1 MAKRQ
6 NFVVGSTNPVTATK
20 TQAQL
25 NNGWNKYEVLK
36 AGDLDGVFNAVS
48 DYSNDS
54 SQEIW
59 NAIRILKGSN
69 PTGAS
74 TSELGNIIS
83 TVLGA
88 KATKATDFMTPLTSN
103 NKGATA
109 ADLNTLREEIETSSL
124 TFKGYVATSAP
135 SSSTYGLVEGNI
147 WINASAMPTTFPVA
161 IAGVWNGT
169 SWATTTD
176 TYTVKDFDFFRNI
189 NDGEGYYWF
198 GGQWVVMSTDMS
210 TTYFTLNQTS
220 GKWEIKSSVNLP
232 GSPTTTTPTSSSPDN
247 QIATKK
253 YVDEA
258 IAPLPT
264 NTYFPDLFDYKWADY
279 ICDDASWLLADTFS
293 WQSGAVY
300 QAAYQHLVD
309 DVDNIQKT
317 TLHRWRRYTTYYMY
331 VYTLSATPAVGD
343 AIYQKPYDA
352 YYQTD
357 HIVESVPDSTHI
369 SMQPDGSFA
378 YAYDGPVE
386 ATVAQRETVDGTT
399 IVYYQADD
407 GHKICPASQESNV
420 LAIYNATGVAW
431 YYILDTENQRFK
443 LPRVNPDKE
452 QLLSSAPVLAQVNSA
467 TYNSKQVI
475 SHNISGSVVATG
487 YALGNNGSGFAT
499 PTSYNEYTDLSNG
512 TGSFS
517 GKKHLY
523 FYVGNFTQTALE
535 NTAGLNAEL
544 FNEKMDT
551 DAGNATSAA
560 KNTVVRWMLPDY
572 SAGVSVANITTST
585 PYTAPA
591 DGFLYGDIYNCTV
604 YVNGSQVGYSDNTSY
619 SCVMMI
625 VLSQG
630 DIVTVNQQRFG
641 RVNFYPCKK

>member
-6 NFVVGSTNPVTATK
+6 NFVVGSTNPVTVTK

-54 SQEIW
+54 SQEIA
-59 NAIRILKGSN
+59 NAIQTLTGAQ

-74 TSELGNIIS
+74 QNELA
-83 TVLGA
+83 GA
-88 KATKATDFMTPLTSN
+88 LQQM
-103 NKGATA
+103 
-109 ADLNTLREEIETSSL
+109 REDIETSSL

-232 GSPTTTTPTSSSPDN
+232 GAPTTTTPTSSSPDN

-258 IAPLPT
+258 IAPLPRA
-264 NTYFPDLFDYKWADY
+264 TYFPDVFDRKWSDYMLSNPRWLRAD
-279 ICDDASWLLADTFS
+279 DFAWHNSS
-293 WQSGAVY
+293 EGPV
-300 QAAYQHLVD
+300 AYQHLVND
-309 DVDNIQKT
+309 IDNIQKT
-317 TLHRWRRYTTYYMY
+317 TLYRWRRYTTYYMY

-343 AIYQKPYDA
+343 AIYQNPYGA

-369 SMQPDGSFA
+369 SMEPDGSFA

-431 YYILDTENQRFK
+431 YYILDTANQRFK
-443 LPRVNPDKE
+443 LPRAKPLNGAVIGNGMTIGLE
-452 QLLSSAPVLAQVNSA
+452 NGTTNLFGM
-467 TYNSKQVI
+467 YNS
-475 SHNISGSVVATG
+475 GTG
-487 YALGNNGSGFAT
+487 GTHLGMSTSNYGQDIGET
-499 PTSYNEYTDLSNG
+499 PG
-512 TGSFS
+512 TGSTVGATVGLTTDPEKS
-517 GKKHLY
+517 GIIAERDNTDQCKYLY
-523 FYVGNFTQTALE
+523 FY
-535 NTAGLNAEL
+535 
-544 FNEKMDT
+544 
-551 DAGNATSAA
+551 
-560 KNTVVRWMLPDY
+560 
-572 SAGVSVANITTST
+572 
-585 PYTAPA
+585 
-591 DGFLYGDIYNCTV
+591 
-604 YVNGSQVGYSDNTSY
+604 NGSNT
-619 SCVMMI
+619 
-625 VLSQG
+625 
-630 DIVTVNQQRFG
+630 
-641 RVNFYPCKK
+641 